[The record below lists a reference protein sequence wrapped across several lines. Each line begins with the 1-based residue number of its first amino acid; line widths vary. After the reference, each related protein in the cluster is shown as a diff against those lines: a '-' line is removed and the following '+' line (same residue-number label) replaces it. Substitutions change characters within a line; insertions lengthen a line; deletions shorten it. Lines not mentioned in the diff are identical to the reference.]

1 VPAFSVTA
9 SSASAGAPGDAST
22 IRTMSLGAEVDLA
35 VRNLTGR
42 YCQAVVH
49 FDVELF
55 ASCWATDAEW
65 VVPKVKTTTGRDAIV
80 ELYQSLRGG
89 FRLCTQELMSGVIEP
104 AGEGSGAAGVA
115 TATWQVRELQWPAD
129 PERAPVCVIGIY
141 TDTIVRED
149 GRWCFA
155 RRQFDALYRGPVDLT
170 GRVFAP

>member
-1 VPAFSVTA
+1 MTS
-9 SSASAGAPGDAST
+9 PG
-22 IRTMSLGAEVDLA
+22 EVDLA

-104 AGEGSGAAGVA
+104 VGEGSDRA
-115 TATWQVRELQWPAD
+115 TAVWQVRELQWPAD
-129 PERAPVCVIGIY
+129 PERAAVCMIGTY

-149 GRWCFA
+149 DRWCFA
-155 RRQFDALYRGPVDLT
+155 RRQFDSLYRGPVDLT